1 MKKRPGRRRPA
12 DAELLLSQ
20 VKEHFQRKRNELGSA
35 TKAAKQIGVCPAS
48 FYKYLNG
55 ETLPDF
61 EVLRRA
67 HNEWGIKWLYIDT
80 SEVLPIRK
88 VRTPEQTVFSFLKA
102 LHEDDVEISQVGT
115 EGETILHIKLKVRF
129 PV

>member
-1 MKKRPGRRRPA
+1 MNKRPGRKRPA

-20 VKEHFQRKRNELGSA
+20 VKTHFKRKKDELGSA
-35 TKAAKQIGVCPAS
+35 KKAAKQINVCPAS
-48 FYKYLNG
+48 FYKYMRG

-67 HNEWGIKWLYIDT
+67 HHEWGIKWQYIDT

-88 VRTPEQTVFSFLKA
+88 VRTAEQAVFSFLRA
-102 LHEDDVEISQVGT
+102 LREDDVEISQVGT
-115 EGETILHIKLKVRF
+115 EGETVLHIKLKVRF
-129 PV
+129 PA

>member
-1 MKKRPGRRRPA
+1 MKKRPGRKRPA

-20 VKEHFQRKRNELGSA
+20 VKAEFTKKRDELGA
-35 TKAAKQIGVCPAS
+35 KKAAEQIDVCRAS
-48 FYKYLNG
+48 FYKYVNG

-67 HNEWGIKWLYIDT
+67 HHEWGIKWKYIDT

-88 VRTPEQTVFSFLKA
+88 VRTPEQAVFSFLRA
-102 LHEDDVEISQVGT
+102 LDEDNVEISVGT
-115 EGETILHIKLKVRF
+115 EGETVLHIKLKVHF
-129 PV
+129 PA